1 MSPVW
6 WGLIGA
12 AAFGTGDFIA
22 RIAGRGIGP
31 QSTTLGMLIA
41 GAATF
46 WLWILVADLP
56 LVLSAEGLALV
67 VPAGLVVMAASLLFF
82 VALTRGPV
90 SIVAPIG
97 AAFPVWVVVLGLALG
112 IVPQLE
118 QFAAMGVV
126 MAGVVIVTRFSD
138 PKGEDVQG
146 GGGIWPTVFMTLAV
160 TMMFAAVIYIAR
172 DASVILGEVQAT
184 AWMRL
189 VSLAAMAA
197 FVLAMRRSSFRIAP
211 RWWPAVLAIGFL
223 DTVAFLALLF
233 GARGTGAPL
242 AAVAMSSYTVIT
254 VVLARL
260 FLKENV
266 PPRQWIGIAVVVAGV
281 AILAYHG

>member
-1 MSPVW
+1 MSPVL

-46 WLWILVADLP
+46 WIWILVADLP
-56 LVLSAEGLALV
+56 LVLSPKAFALV
-67 VPAGLVVMAASLLFF
+67 VPAGLVVMFATLLFF
-82 VALTRGPV
+82 IALTRGPV
-90 SIVAPIG
+90 SVVAPIG
-97 AAFPVWVVVLGLALG
+97 AGFPVWVVVFGLALG
-112 IVPQLE
+112 IVPLLE
-118 QFAAMGVV
+118 QFAAMAVV
-126 MAGVVIVTRFSD
+126 MVGVVIVTRFSD
-138 PKGEDVQG
+138 PKGDDIQG

-160 TMMFAAVIYIAR
+160 TMMFGGVIYAAR
-172 DASVILGEVQAT
+172 DASVVLGEIQAT
-184 AWMRL
+184 AWMRV

-197 FVLAMRRSSFRIAP
+197 FVWIRGLSFRIAP
-211 RWWPAVLAIGFL
+211 VWWPAVLAIGFL

-233 GARGTGAPL
+233 GARGEGAPL

-254 VVLARL
+254 VVLARF

-266 PPRQWIGIAVVVAGV
+266 PPRQWIGIAIVVAGV
-281 AILAYHG
+281 AILSYYG